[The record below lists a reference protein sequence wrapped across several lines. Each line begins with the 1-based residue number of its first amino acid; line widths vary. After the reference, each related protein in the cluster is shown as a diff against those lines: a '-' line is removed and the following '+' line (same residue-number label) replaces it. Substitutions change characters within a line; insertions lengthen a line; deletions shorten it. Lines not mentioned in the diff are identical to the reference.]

1 MESYGNWW
9 NKNHFLRG
17 ESTTL
22 RLKTVECDFALCVCF
37 IWRSFFVLHRT
48 QPRSSVF
55 FCKKPNSWLPVN
67 SSQLGCLVVASQ
79 NFLGKCTGTDNPV
92 ESKFEELRLPWVS
105 WEKKSL
111 SPTGAPLRRKSGRV
125 RVGDVQKFFR
135 RNQVFHNKRVHSFF
149 FFFSNVYSI

>member
-22 RLKTVECDFALCVCF
+22 RLKTVECDFALCVCVLF
-37 IWRSFFVLHRT
+37 EDPFSFYTGRNPGPPFFFVKSPT
-48 QPRSSVF
+48 AGFPWTAANWDVW
-55 FCKKPNSWLPVN
+55 WLPPRI
-67 SSQLGCLVVASQ
+67 
-79 NFLGKCTGTDNPV
+79 FLGKCTGTDNPV

-149 FFFSNVYSI
+149 FSNVYSI